1 MAQSSLQSTNQS
13 AVFDE
18 TTRTIA
24 KFTPN
29 YYVSDSLSKIFHEGD
44 ISDPVIWQNLLILAI
59 ITLVIVIV
67 GIQLFKRGA
76 YR

>member
-1 MAQSSLQSTNQS
+1 MFGALL
-13 AVFDE
+13 AVFNE

-29 YYVSDSLSKIFHEGD
+29 YYVSDSLSIIFHEGR
-44 ISDPVIWQNLLILAI
+44 ISDPAVWQNLLILTI
-59 ITLVIVIV
+59 ISAVLVMV
-67 GIQLFKRGA
+67 GIQLFKKLG